1 MEKRYRNELRVR
13 VMTNRPPTD
22 LPGILSPWTGICF
35 VSTTK

>member
-22 LPGILSPWTGICF
+22 LPGIRPSWTGIRF